1 MRVRVLFFA
10 AIRDIAGLE
19 EELLDLPEPVRSVG
33 DLAPFLAARYPALE
47 ARLGGIRFAQNEAFA
62 EAGDT
67 LADGDVIAVIPPVA
81 GG

>member
-33 DLAPFLAARYPALE
+33 DLAPFLAARYPALK
-47 ARLGGIRFAQNEAFA
+47 ARLGAIRFARNEAFA
-62 EAGDT
+62 EAGDP

>member
-1 MRVRVLFFA
+1 MRVRVLYFA
-10 AIRDIAGLE
+10 AVRDIAGLE
-19 EELLDLPEPVRSVG
+19 EELLELPELVRSIG

-47 ARLGGIRFAQNEAFA
+47 ARLKAIRFAQNEAFA